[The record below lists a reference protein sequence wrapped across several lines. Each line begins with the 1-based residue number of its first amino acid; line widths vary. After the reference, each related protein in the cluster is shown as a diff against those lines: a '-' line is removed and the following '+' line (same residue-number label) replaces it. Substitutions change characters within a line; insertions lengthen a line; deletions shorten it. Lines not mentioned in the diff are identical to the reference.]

1 MTFDS
6 SKNQKYDPRR
16 PALIM
21 RGGSR
26 SSRTWSAG
34 CGGRVGSQR
43 ADGARTN
50 DLGADAKACGP
61 GLPTLRPSSRV
72 MISRAMGAT
81 KPGSQGERAISVK
94 TIVQGMPDDSAGP
107 VVTAACLLFAGGPWV
122 AASTRHSLRPL
133 FFRGCRSIKNSGA
146 MRREND
152 DSCCGMS
159 VTPCSVIA
167 HDSNDPAFQ
176 RRPGSSRRIAAYGIA
191 ASRA

>member
-1 MTFDS
+1 MALDS

-94 TIVQGMPDDSAGP
+94 TIAQGRPGRLGQTCGD
-107 VVTAACLLFAGGPWV
+107 CRLLFFCRRATG
-122 AASTRHSLRPL
+122 AASARPSLRPL
-133 FFRGCRSIKNSGA
+133 FPRAHASSINSGETHRENAKPRHASGSKQDCAAAEFDMPVPRHHQCRS
-146 MRREND
+146 
-152 DSCCGMS
+152 
-159 VTPCSVIA
+159 
-167 HDSNDPAFQ
+167 
-176 RRPGSSRRIAAYGIA
+176 AA
-191 ASRA
+191 R